1 VQNFPDNTIYELDN
15 LDVLRGMNS
24 ETVDLI
30 ATDPP
35 FNTKRNRA
43 GSAGFYVD
51 NWKWGDTG
59 ILPDQWKWN
68 EVHPKW
74 LEAVKDDNPAVH
86 QAIESAR
93 MCHDDGLAAYLCFMS
108 VRLLEMHRILKP
120 AGSLF
125 LHCDPTASHYLKIVM
140 DAIFRRKNFRN
151 EIVWKRNTAN
161 NSVRKKYG
169 AIADYLLFYTK
180 GDRYTWNQQY
190 GERSESAQNEYRHT
204 DNDGRLYRTHDLTA
218 PGRDPARMFR
228 WQGTIPYRNWA
239 HSRETLEAMLSRGV
253 IWLRD
258 DGTVSASRGH
268 KIYLDESAGA
278 KLQSIWT
285 DIEKTGTSKGRTGSP
300 DEKPCPL
307 YERIIAG
314 SSNENDLVLD
324 PFCGCAT
331 TLIAAR
337 NLKRRWV
344 GIDRRKDA
352 RWHVVTRLA
361 GMDKKERERL
371 ENFAIDPGWLGKQM
385 AQYEA
390 HYQKTPPVRT
400 DEGATASSPLEH
412 VFPVTEEHTLR
423 HKDMLKIL
431 ADKFGVKCWGCGF
444 APPDDRYLHL
454 DHITPK
460 SEGGSNDL
468 DNRALLCGPCNNKKS
483 NKLTLTG
490 LWKANKKDGHMRE
503 PNPIDLAAAQRW
515 TRQELLTRIR
525 TANHQL
531 NLEGR

>member
-1 VQNFPDNTIYELDN
+1 
-15 LDVLRGMNS
+15 MNS

-35 FNTKRNRA
+35 FNTKRNRSGEA
-43 GSAGFYVD
+43 GHYVD

-74 LEAVKDDNPAVH
+74 LEEIFDDNLALYHVID
-86 QAIESAR
+86 ATR
-93 MCHDDGLAAYLCFMS
+93 TCHGEDIAAFLCFLS
-108 VRLLEMHRILKP
+108 VRLLEMHRVLKP
-120 AGSLF
+120 TGSIY
-125 LHCDPTASHYLKIVM
+125 LHCDHTANSYIRMCM
-140 DAIFRRKNFRN
+140 DAIFGKKQFQN
-151 EIVWKRNTAN
+151 EIIWCYKRMAN
-161 NSVRKKYG
+161 GRQRMFNKTHDT
-169 AIADYLLFYTK
+169 IFWYTK
-180 GDRYTWNQQY
+180 GDSWAFNVDDVRLPYAESSLDRSGYAKSSLGGGAPSSGVCELNSTGRFPEDWWDIPIIRPNA
-190 GERSESAQNEYRHT
+190 GE
-204 DNDGRLYRTHDLTA
+204 
-218 PGRDPARMFR
+218 
-228 WQGTIPYRNWA
+228 
-239 HSRETLEAMLSRGV
+239 
-253 IWLRD
+253 
-258 DGTVSASRGH
+258 
-268 KIYLDESAGA
+268 
-278 KLQSIWT
+278 
-285 DIEKTGTSKGRTGSP
+285 RTGSP
-300 DEKPCPL
+300 DQKPLEL
-307 YERIIAG
+307 YERIIKA
-314 SSNENDLVLD
+314 SSNEGDLVLD

-344 GIDRRKDA
+344 GIDRRPDA

-444 APPDDRYLHL
+444 VPPDDRYLHL

-490 LWKANKKDGHMRE
+490 LWKANTKDSHMRE